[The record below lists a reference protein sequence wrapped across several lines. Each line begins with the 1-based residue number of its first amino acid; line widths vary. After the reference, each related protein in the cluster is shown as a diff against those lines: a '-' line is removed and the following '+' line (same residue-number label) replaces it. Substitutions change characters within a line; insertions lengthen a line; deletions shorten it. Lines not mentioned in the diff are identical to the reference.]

1 MKIPNFDDMTCRVIL
16 GAVVIVAV
24 TLAPIL
30 VPLYAVGWIGEQI
43 YDWLSEED

>member
-1 MKIPNFDDMTCRVIL
+1 MKIPNFDDMMYRVIL
-16 GAVVIVAV
+16 GVFVIVAIM
-24 TLAPIL
+24 LAPIL